1 MLQYLHNK
9 VSKIHNKIVE
19 IQKRRV
25 AYWQLQNLSDRELR
39 DLNISK
45 HDIRR
50 AVYGKF
56 D

>member
-1 MLQYLHNK
+1 MLQYLLDK

-25 AYWQLQNLSDRELR
+25 AYWQLQNLSDKELR
-39 DLNISK
+39 DLNISR
-45 HDIRR
+45 HDIQR

-56 D
+56 N